1 MFELIKQGTRIDFM
15 SKTKIFFA
23 VSAVLFVLSLG
34 TVFSKGFNFGID
46 FAGGT
51 IIQMKFDSAPD
62 VDKIRDTM
70 DSLKIGEVVIQ
81 NFGSENDILIRVEKS
96 KEGDLNKVANTIK
109 SSMASTFPDNKFIVE
124 RVEQVGPQVGS
135 ELKSKATYA
144 VIYAL
149 IGVLVYVAFRFQLVF
164 AFGAVLAI
172 FHDVV
177 ITLGI
182 FSLTGKEISLTII
195 AALLTIVGYS
205 LNDTI
210 VVFDRIRENMRE
222 AKGDASLKDTINKS
236 LNETLS
242 RTVLT
247 SLTTLLAVGSLYI
260 FGGAVI
266 NGFAFALLIG
276 VVIGTYSSIGIASA
290 FVYIL
295 SKNKKQE
302 APAPAKA
309 E

>member
-15 SKTKIFFA
+15 SKTKIFFLI
-23 VSAVLFVLSLG
+23 SGLIFLLSVG
-34 TVFSKGFNFGID
+34 MVTTKGFNFGID

-51 IIQMKFDSAPD
+51 IIQMKFEKAPN
-62 VDKIRDTM
+62 VDDIRKAM
-70 DSLKIGEVVIQ
+70 DKLKIGEVVIQ
-81 NFGSENDILIRVEKS
+81 NFGAEEEILVRVEKN
-96 KEGDLNKVANTIK
+96 EGDLNKVANTIK
-109 SSMASTFPDNKFIVE
+109 GSIQSAFPDNKFIVE

-144 VIYAL
+144 VIYSL
-149 IGVLVYVAFRFQLVF
+149 IGVLVYIAFRFQLIF
-164 AFGAVLAI
+164 AVGAVLAI

-177 ITLGI
+177 ITLGV
-182 FSLTGKEISLTII
+182 FSLSGKEISLTII

-210 VVFDRIRENMRE
+210 VVFDRIRENMKE
-222 AKGDASLKDTINKS
+222 TKGQMSLKDIINKS

-247 SLTTLLAVGSLYI
+247 SLTTLLAVGALYI

-266 NGFAFALLIG
+266 NGFAFALLLG
-276 VVIGTYSSIGIASA
+276 VIIGTYSSIGIASA
-290 FVYIL
+290 FVYML
-295 SKNKKQE
+295 SKKKMEQTE
-302 APAPAKA
+302 AK
-309 E
+309 

>member
-1 MFELIKQGTRIDFM
+1 MFELIKQGTKFDFM
-15 SKTKIFFA
+15 SKTKIFLL
-23 VSAVLFVLSLG
+23 VSGLAVLISLG
-34 TVFSKGFNFGID
+34 IVATKGFNFGID

-51 IIQMKFDSAPD
+51 IIQVKFEKSPN
-62 VDKIRDTM
+62 VDEIRTIM
-70 DSLKIGEVVIQ
+70 EKLNIGDVVIQ
-81 NFGSENDILIRVEKS
+81 NFGSDEEVLVRVEKT
-96 KEGDLNKVANTIK
+96 EEDLNAVANKIK
-109 SSMASTFPDNKFIVE
+109 KSISDGMPDNKFIVE

-135 ELKSKATYA
+135 DLKNKATYA

-149 IGVLVYVAFRFQLVF
+149 IGVLIYVAFRFQLIF
-164 AFGAVLAI
+164 ALGAVAAL
-172 FHDVV
+172 FHDVI

-182 FSLTGKEISLTII
+182 FSITGREISLTII
-195 AALLTIVGYS
+195 AAVLTIVGYS

-210 VVFDRIRENMRE
+210 VVFDRIRENMKE
-222 AKGDASLKDTINKS
+222 DKTEMGFKDLINKS

-247 SLTTLLAVGSLYI
+247 SLTTLLAVGSLYL

-290 FVYIL
+290 FVFMMH
-295 SKNKKQE
+295 KKKI
-302 APAPAKA
+302 AKQD
-309 E
+309 

>member
-1 MFELIKQGTRIDFM
+1 MFELIKQGTKIDFM
-15 SKTKIFFA
+15 SKTRIFFI
-23 VSAVLFVLSLG
+23 VSGLLVVLSLG
-34 TVFSKGFNFGID
+34 TIISKGFNFGID

-51 IIQMKFDSAPD
+51 IIQAKFQTAPN
-62 VDKIRDTM
+62 VDHIRDAIEK
-70 DSLKIGEVVIQ
+70 LQIGEVVIQ
-81 NFGSENDILIRVEKS
+81 NFGSPEEILVRVEKT
-96 KEGDLNKVANTIK
+96 KDRDLNEVANTIK
-109 SSMASTFPDNKFIVE
+109 ASLKENLQGNDFTVE

-135 ELKSKATYA
+135 ELKNKATQA

-177 ITLGI
+177 LTLGV
-182 FSLTGKEISLTII
+182 FSITGKEISLTII
-195 AALLTIVGYS
+195 AAVLTIVGYS

-222 AKGDASLKDTINKS
+222 DKSGTELKDVINKS

-247 SLTTLLAVGSLYI
+247 SVTTLLAVGALYI

-276 VVIGTYSSIGIASA
+276 VVIGTYSSVGIASA
-290 FVYIL
+290 FVYML
-295 SKNKKQE
+295 SKRRQ
-302 APAPAKA
+302 
-309 E
+309 